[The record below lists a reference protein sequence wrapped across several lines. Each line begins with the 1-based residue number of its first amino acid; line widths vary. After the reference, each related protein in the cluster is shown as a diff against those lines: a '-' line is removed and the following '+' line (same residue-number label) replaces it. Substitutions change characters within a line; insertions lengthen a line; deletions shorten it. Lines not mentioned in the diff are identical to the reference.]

1 MTTYYS
7 RHSVLSTDFESLGWW
22 ETRHRDVTSRHI
34 IIIIILYNIIFGEW
48 YRIELINKNN
58 IIVSRAAQWPPP
70 ASSTRHTL
78 YARISYSS
86 DAVVWELYGACRL
99 HDEIPPPPM
108 RLLKFGRRT
117 PPPSPPSPPTTTA
130 RTSTTTTTTTATT
143 SDRARCDNSRKLA
156 VCFPRLRIPR
166 AHRTQRGR
174 RAGGLCVLAWVQ
186 RRRNR
191 TVGDYTS
198 SCLRYI
204 ILYCPHGGFHDS
216 NTRWWVRRR
225 TTDIHSSLRWDV
237 ARGVPRI
244 HFEHT

>member
-1 MTTYYS
+1 MQRLYYYITYS
-7 RHSVLSTDFESLGWW
+7 LRSVLSTDFESLGWW
-22 ETRHRDVTSRHI
+22 ETRDRDVTSRH

-58 IIVSRAAQWPPP
+58 IKVSRAAQWPPP
-70 ASSTRHTL
+70 PAASSTRHTL

-130 RTSTTTTTTTATT
+130 RTSTTKTTTTVATT

-156 VCFPRLRIPR
+156 VCFPRPRLPR
-166 AHRTQRGR
+166 ARRTQRGR
-174 RAGGLCVLAWVQ
+174 RAGGPCAGLSPTTTKPY
-186 RRRNR
+186 RRWLYVVVF
-191 TVGDYTS
+191 TIYK
-198 SCLRYI
+198 

-225 TTDIHSSLRWDV
+225 TTDIRSSLRWDV
-237 ARGVPRI
+237 AR
-244 HFEHT
+244 